1 MPRYRFMEITLNV
14 IGLFNI
20 LFIANGIGVI
30 VLCMLQMGSSTHIQ
44 KDVRIYFQVFFA
56 MILVYIS
63 AHLAR
68 ECLNGLPGNAVR
80 VSLYIITFVE
90 MFAAGIMAH
99 MMSLLVLASAKRGE
113 PIKAMKPLLIVL
125 YAFLLAHTVLL
136 IVGWPLDLVYTFD
149 ANNVYHRGNLY
160 LLSNLGPVLML
171 IVDVILLIR
180 YRKNVDR
187 RLRIALWIYMVAPLI
202 ALALQ
207 SFISGFQFLIY
218 ATVAAAVYLFSTISH
233 SQSMEFQK
241 QENEKSRIETELTMA
256 SSIQADMLPSVYP
269 AFPERPEFDVFASM
283 NPAKEVGGDFYD
295 FFLIDDDHLCLVIAD
310 VSGKGVPAAL
320 FMMASKIILANN
332 AMITKSPA
340 ATLKNA
346 NDAICAN
353 NREEMFVTVWIGIL
367 ELSTGKLTAANAGH
381 EYPAIYNPGGKF
393 ELFSDKHGFVVGG
406 FAGMEYTE
414 YEVMLKPGAK
424 VFLYTDGVPEAN
436 NAKQKLFQTYRLLEA
451 LNKDPTK
458 SPKELADQVKGSVD
472 AFVQGAEQ
480 FDDLTMLCVEY
491 FGPKAK

>member
-1 MPRYRFMEITLNV
+1 MEITLNV

-90 MFAAGIMAH
+90 MLAAGIMAH

-180 YRKNVDR
+180 
-187 RLRIALWIYMVAPLI
+187 
-202 ALALQ
+202 
-207 SFISGFQFLIY
+207 
-218 ATVAAAVYLFSTISH
+218 
-233 SQSMEFQK
+233 
-241 QENEKSRIETELTMA
+241 
-256 SSIQADMLPSVYP
+256 
-269 AFPERPEFDVFASM
+269 
-283 NPAKEVGGDFYD
+283 
-295 FFLIDDDHLCLVIAD
+295 
-310 VSGKGVPAAL
+310 
-320 FMMASKIILANN
+320 
-332 AMITKSPA
+332 
-340 ATLKNA
+340 
-346 NDAICAN
+346 
-353 NREEMFVTVWIGIL
+353 
-367 ELSTGKLTAANAGH
+367 
-381 EYPAIYNPGGKF
+381 
-393 ELFSDKHGFVVGG
+393 
-406 FAGMEYTE
+406 
-414 YEVMLKPGAK
+414 
-424 VFLYTDGVPEAN
+424 
-436 NAKQKLFQTYRLLEA
+436 
-451 LNKDPTK
+451 
-458 SPKELADQVKGSVD
+458 
-472 AFVQGAEQ
+472 
-480 FDDLTMLCVEY
+480 
-491 FGPKAK
+491 